1 MALDATKGVKMFYQ
15 MLKSALLAL
24 IVFGVSGCMTIR
36 TNLTT
41 FHGKEHFQ
49 RGTIEV
55 VALTDEQKSSLAFQ
69 SHSALLLDKLQSVG
83 YRQIAKNERPEFI
96 AYMTYGIDTGKSS
109 TTVVPLYGQTGGG
122 TSMTTGNISSNFGT
136 SYNYNSTT
144 TQMPTYGMIGAIP
157 VRKTE
162 YTRELN
168 IDIYKVGVEQEKVY
182 EIRGKSAGSCG
193 NINVVLP
200 LMIES
205 IFKNFPGVSGKSQS
219 IDIEVK
225 DLKC

>member
-1 MALDATKGVKMFYQ
+1 MFYQ
-15 MLKSALLAL
+15 MLKCVLLGL
-24 IVFGVSGCMTIR
+24 IISSVSGCMTMH

-41 FHGKEHFQ
+41 FHGKEHLQ
-49 RGTIEV
+49 RGTIEII
-55 VALTDEQKSSLAFQ
+55 ALTDEQKSSLAFQ
-69 SHSALLLDKLQSVG
+69 NHTALLLDKLQSVG
-83 YRQIAKNERPEFI
+83 YKPIAKNERPEFI

-122 TSMTTGNISSNFGT
+122 TSMTTGQISSNFGT

-168 IDIYKVGVEQEKVY
+168 IDIYKIGVGQEKVY
-182 EIRGKSAGSCG
+182 EIRGKSAGSCD

-205 IFKNFPGVSGKSQS
+205 VFKKFPGVSGKSQS
-219 IDIEVK
+219 IAVEVK